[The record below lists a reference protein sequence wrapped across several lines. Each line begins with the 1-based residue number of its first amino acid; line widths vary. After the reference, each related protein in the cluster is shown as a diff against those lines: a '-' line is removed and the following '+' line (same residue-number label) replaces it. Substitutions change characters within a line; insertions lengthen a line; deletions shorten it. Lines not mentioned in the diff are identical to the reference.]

1 MGNLDLDALI
11 NELDATLHD
20 LEVRDD
26 PPTTRPPQPPPK
38 EIPIQLEQLAQQ
50 QAQLKLQ
57 QQLIEA
63 QTALL
68 RQQQLNNTAAISQN
82 QSSQQQQISQNG
94 VHVPTRR
101 LPPHPLPP
109 RSHFEALPPQ
119 ANLQYQQQ
127 QQQQEQPYRLHQQ
140 DHFTRQQQLQ
150 QQQDQFNAPHLQYHQ
165 RDHYME
171 HTNMQRTRTTSDSQS
186 KVSAY
191 SPASNGDLYS
201 LLSGN
206 SSMTPGIDG
215 GGVFGTKDKS
225 DSDTVTSSEKKKRG
239 WFSSSTPKE
248 TPTKEPKDVVS
259 MVGLL
264 ENAGF

>member
-11 NELDATLHD
+11 NDLDATLHD

-68 RQQQLNNTAAISQN
+68 RQQQQLNTAVSQN
-82 QSSQQQQISQNG
+82 QPSQQQQQLSHNG

-109 RSHFEALPPQ
+109 RSHFEVLPPPQ
-119 ANLQYQQQ
+119 ASLQYQQE
-127 QQQQEQPYRLHQQ
+127 QEQPYRLHQQ
-140 DHFTRQQQLQ
+140 DQFTRP
-150 QQQDQFNAPHLQYHQ
+150 QQQDQFNAPHLHYHHHQ

-206 SSMTPGIDG
+206 SSMPGIDG

-239 WFSSSTPKE
+239 WFSSSSTPKE
-248 TPTKEPKDVVS
+248 TPAKEPKDVVS